1 MHTPLLVVIILLL
14 VIVASIITS
23 IITYFILSGRNKRIR
38 LADQYRQ
45 LGITKD
51 YLKIQEKIEKLICA
65 EGIKL
70 TSASP
75 VKTGTDKAEDIWYI
89 VRGKDKNTSEKI
101 FEDWHFEHSGSDWR
115 FVERK
120 TRK

>member
-1 MHTPLLVVIILLL
+1 MHTTLLVVIILLL

-23 IITYFILSGRNKRIR
+23 IVTYFILSGRNKRIR

-45 LGITKD
+45 IGITKD
-51 YLKIQEKIEKLICA
+51 YLKIQEEIEKIIRS

-75 VKTGTDKAEDIWYI
+75 VKTDTDNTENIWYI
-89 VRGKDKNTSEKI
+89 VRGKDKNTSKKI
-101 FEDWHFEHSGSDWR
+101 FEDWCFDRTESGWTC
-115 FVERK
+115 VERN
-120 TRK
+120 TRE